1 MLLLRCF
8 QGNSIDYDDDSAVQ
22 LTRKRKEDKEEV
34 DKEKVDKEEVDKEEQ
49 EPRSKKGTSTLT
61 KGNGMK
67 EQKSK
72 LGGDGGGRIILK
84 ILYCCCF
91 VKLGDADDCL
101 TGMNILAERFAAKSA
116 LVDWLCENLTAFVK
130 SQNQSA
136 WPCRDP
142 ANAIILFVLQRN
154 NFFFSIL
161 GIGDT
166 LRFLENSFSVCCKLV
181 HG

>member
-72 LGGDGGGRIILK
+72 LGGD
-84 ILYCCCF
+84 YS
-91 VKLGDADDCL
+91 
-101 TGMNILAERFAAKSA
+101 TN
-116 LVDWLCENLTAFVK
+116 
-130 SQNQSA
+130 
-136 WPCRDP
+136 
-142 ANAIILFVLQRN
+142 
-154 NFFFSIL
+154 SIL
-161 GIGDT
+161 
-166 LRFLENSFSVCCKLV
+166 LLLCKAC
-181 HG
+181 

>member
-34 DKEKVDKEEVDKEEQ
+34 DKEEIDKEEQ

-72 LGGDGGGRIILK
+72 LGGDGGDGGLFYK
-84 ILYCCCF
+84 F
-91 VKLGDADDCL
+91 HTSV
-101 TGMNILAERFAAKSA
+101 A
-116 LVDWLCENLTAFVK
+116 L
-130 SQNQSA
+130 
-136 WPCRDP
+136 
-142 ANAIILFVLQRN
+142 
-154 NFFFSIL
+154 
-161 GIGDT
+161 
-166 LRFLENSFSVCCKLV
+166 
-181 HG
+181 